1 MDIFDNK
8 TSKFSYKLFI
18 FGVILSIFIAFLDIF
33 TKRLVFMIID
43 QNVSLSNN
51 LIAEYIVVSDYFN
64 LVKVWN
70 KGVSFGLFNNF
81 EYSKILFSII
91 VSFIALIILIWMFF
105 SDRLYLTIALAFIIG
120 GALGNLCDRI
130 AHGAVADFLDFHF
143 KSYHWP
149 AFNIADSFVFIG
161 VAMLIIDDLF
171 INKRKS

>member
-1 MDIFDNK
+1 MAISDNK
-8 TSKFSYKLFI
+8 NLKSSYKLFI
-18 FGVILSIFIAFLDIF
+18 LGVIMAIFIAFLDIF

-43 QNVSLSNN
+43 QNVSISNN
-51 LIAEYIVVSDYFN
+51 YNIEYIMITDYFN

-70 KGVSFGLFNNF
+70 KGVSFGLFDNY
-81 EYSKILFSII
+81 EYSKIIFSII

-130 AHGAVADFLDFHF
+130 THGAVADFLDFHL

-149 AFNIADSFVFIG
+149 AFNLADSFVFIG

-171 INKRKS
+171 INRRK